1 MLRAALCQDTNSHLA
16 AALLETIHWRKVIAF
31 SIPPSL
37 STSEPNI
44 FASFAVAWDS
54 LSVVGIL
61 KHLPSLQSLIVIPIK
76 MATILAD

>member
-44 FASFAVAWDS
+44 FASFAVA
-54 LSVVGIL
+54 
-61 KHLPSLQSLIVIPIK
+61 
-76 MATILAD
+76 